1 MKKYWVVG
9 VISDQIQNNYE
20 AWLVGGQ
27 RFESEAEA
35 SEYAAELQAQ
45 LDSHNENG
53 HSGESVYFQ
62 SYEINEETEQ
72 EFEWEYN
79 DDDDSNQEEIEEPVI
94 KTGFKSKNLGR
105 R

>member
-9 VISDQIQNNYE
+9 TISDQVQNNYE

-27 RFESEAEA
+27 RFENEAAA
-35 SEYAAELQAQ
+35 SEYAAELQEQ
-45 LDSHNENG
+45 LDVHNENG

-62 SYEINEETEQ
+62 SHEIIEEEQ
-72 EFEWEYN
+72 EFEWDNE
-79 DDDDSNQEEIEEPVI
+79 EEIEEEGEEIEEFISKPA
-94 KTGFKSKNLGR
+94 FRSKNLGR